1 MIIPVRVAP
10 SFVASVLRQFA
21 LVALGLCVA
30 QPALAEYRLGPGDV
44 LEVSVAGLPEFRHRV
59 TVQLDGSISLPLLGT
74 LYVAGSPPSEA
85 RSRIQSTLATKVV
98 RQRRTDGRDSPLMVE
113 IDEVSAVVV
122 EYRPIY
128 VGGDVTRSGEQ
139 TYRPL
144 MTVRQ
149 ALATSGGY
157 DPRAAALGTF
167 RDLIDLQAEYGA
179 LSISFAKEHIQAWR
193 IRTELGGMKAD
204 FDRSVLGDLPL
215 SPAKISELVQLVKEH
230 IGAREADLKSERT
243 NLKAALTD
251 ADEQIVVLSKQLE
264 TERQGTEAD
273 LEDLKRVNL
282 LFEKGALAIT
292 RVTEARRAVMLS
304 SSRALETNAH
314 LIQVRKQRN
323 ELMRQIEKVD
333 SLRKV
338 ELLKEL
344 EETTVRLA
352 AAEAKLKATLVG
364 LQNTLPPMTSSEASQ
379 RRRITIFRKTED
391 GDKSFVATGDT
402 ELLPGDVVEVTIR
415 RDEAEVAG
423 APVARTT
430 K

>member
-1 MIIPVRVAP
+1 MIVPVRVVP

-167 RDLIDLQAEYGA
+167 RDVIDLQAEFGA
-179 LSISFAKEHIQAWR
+179 LSISFAKSTSRRGGSAPSSAGR
-193 IRTELGGMKAD
+193 RRTSTAA
-204 FDRSVLGDLPL
+204 FWAICRSLRRR
-215 SPAKISELVQLVKEH
+215 SRELVQLVKEH

-282 LFEKGALAIT
+282 LFEKGHWP
-292 RVTEARRAVMLS
+292 
-304 SSRALETNAH
+304 SRA
-314 LIQVRKQRN
+314 
-323 ELMRQIEKVD
+323 
-333 SLRKV
+333 
-338 ELLKEL
+338 
-344 EETTVRLA
+344 
-352 AAEAKLKATLVG
+352 
-364 LQNTLPPMTSSEASQ
+364 
-379 RRRITIFRKTED
+379 
-391 GDKSFVATGDT
+391 
-402 ELLPGDVVEVTIR
+402 
-415 RDEAEVAG
+415 
-423 APVARTT
+423 
-430 K
+430 

>member
-1 MIIPVRVAP
+1 MTFPVRVVPALVG
-10 SFVASVLRQFA
+10 SILRQFV
-21 LVALGLCVA
+21 LLALGLCVA
-30 QPALAEYRLGPGDV
+30 SPAMAEYRLGPGDV
-44 LEVSVAGLPEFRHRV
+44 LEVSVASLPEFRHRV

-85 RSRIQSTLATKVV
+85 RSKIQSTLATKIV
-98 RQRRTDGRDSPLMVE
+98 RQRRTDGRDAPLMVE
-113 IDEVSAVVV
+113 IDEVSATIV

-128 VGGDVTRSGEQ
+128 VGGDVTRPGEQ
-139 TYRPL
+139 VYRPR

-149 ALATSGGY
+149 ALASSGGY
-157 DPRAAALGTF
+157 DPRATALGSF
-167 RDLIDLQAEYGA
+167 RDLIELQSEHGA
-179 LSISFAKEHIQAWR
+179 QSVAVAKEHIQSWR
-193 IRTELGGMKAD
+193 IRSELGGENTE
-204 FDRSVLGDLPL
+204 FDRSVLADLPL
-215 SPAKISELVQLVKEH
+215 SPAKVSELIQLAKEH
-230 IGAREADLKSERT
+230 QNARDKDAASERA
-243 NLKAALTD
+243 NLKAALAD
-251 ADEQIVVLSKQLE
+251 ADEQIAVLSKQLE
-264 TERQGTEAD
+264 TERQGMEAD

-323 ELMRQIEKVD
+323 ELTRQIEKVD

-338 ELLKEL
+338 ELFKEL
-344 EETTVRLA
+344 EESTVRLA

-364 LQNTLPPMTSSEASQ
+364 LQNSLPPMAPSEASR
-379 RRRITIFRKTED
+379 RRRITIFRKAED
-391 GDKSFVATGDT
+391 GEKSFAAMGDT
-402 ELLPGDVVEVTIR
+402 ELLPGDVVDVTIR

-423 APVARTT
+423 AAVTQTT

>member
-1 MIIPVRVAP
+1 M
-10 SFVASVLRQFA
+10 
-21 LVALGLCVA
+21 
-30 QPALAEYRLGPGDV
+30 
-44 LEVSVAGLPEFRHRV
+44 
-59 TVQLDGSISLPLLGT
+59 
-74 LYVAGSPPSEA
+74 
-85 RSRIQSTLATKVV
+85 
-98 RQRRTDGRDSPLMVE
+98 
-113 IDEVSAVVV
+113 
-122 EYRPIY
+122 
-128 VGGDVTRSGEQ
+128 
-139 TYRPL
+139 
-144 MTVRQ
+144 
-149 ALATSGGY
+149 
-157 DPRAAALGTF
+157 
-167 RDLIDLQAEYGA
+167 
-179 LSISFAKEHIQAWR
+179 
-193 IRTELGGMKAD
+193 
-204 FDRSVLGDLPL
+204 
-215 SPAKISELVQLVKEH
+215 KEH

-364 LQNTLPPMTSSEASQ
+364 LQNTLPPMTSNAASQ
-379 RRRITIFRKTED
+379 RRRITIFRKSED
-391 GDKSFVATGDT
+391 GDKSFIATGDT
-402 ELLPGDVVEVTIR
+402 ELLPGDVVEVTIH

-423 APVARTT
+423 VPVARTT

>member
-1 MIIPVRVAP
+1 MSLPVRLAP
-10 SFVASVLRQFA
+10 GFLASIVKHVSILA
-21 LVALGLCVA
+21 LALCVA
-30 QPALAEYRLGPGDV
+30 RPALAEYRLGPGDV

-74 LYVAGSPPSEA
+74 IYVAGSPPSEA

-98 RQRRTDGRDSPLMVE
+98 RQRRTDGRDAPMMVE

-128 VGGDVTRSGEQ
+128 VGGDVTRPGEQ

-157 DPRAAALGTF
+157 DPRATALGTI
-167 RDLIDLQAEYGA
+167 RDLIELQSEYGA
-179 LSISFAKEHIQAWR
+179 QSIAMAKEHIQAWR
-193 IRTELGGMKAD
+193 IRTELGTEKAE
-204 FDRSVLGDLPL
+204 FDRSLLADLL
-215 SPAKISELVQLVKEH
+215 LAPAKISELIELAKQH
-230 IGAREADLKSERT
+230 SSARETDFRSERASLKS
-243 NLKAALTD
+243 ALAD
-251 ADEQIVVLSKQLE
+251 ADEQIAVLSSQL
-264 TERQGTEAD
+264 TNERQGMEAD
-273 LEDLKRVNL
+273 LEDLKRVNY

-323 ELMRQIEKVD
+323 DLTRQMEKVD
-333 SLRKV
+333 TLRNV
-338 ELLKEL
+338 DLLKEL
-344 EETTVRLA
+344 QDTTTRLG
-352 AAEAKLKATLVG
+352 AAEAKLKATMVG
-364 LQNTLPPMTSSEASQ
+364 LQNTMPPMSPSEAS
-379 RRRITIFRKTED
+379 RRKRVTIFRKTED
-391 GDKSFVATGDT
+391 GEKTFSATGDT
-402 ELLPGDVVEVTIR
+402 ELLPGDVVDVTIR

-423 APVARTT
+423 AAVMQTT